1 MTTLAELFDSLKYRV
16 EEDEDGVRRYLNQA
30 GQRHRVDG
38 PAVIWPDGSLFWY
51 QNGVL
56 HREDGPAV
64 TYTNGDK
71 SWWLN
76 GYRHRIGGPAV
87 VWHGSV
93 EWWLYGV
100 QYTEEAYYHQ
110 LKTLEHT
117 V

>member
-1 MTTLAELFDSLKYRV
+1 MTTDAELFDSLKYRV
-16 EEDEDGVRRYLNQA
+16 EVDEYGVSYYYNHA
-30 GQRHRVDG
+30 GQLHRVEG
-38 PAVIWPDGSLFWY
+38 PAII
-51 QNGVL
+51 
-56 HREDGPAV
+56 
-64 TYTNGDK
+64 YTNGDK
-71 SWWLN
+71 SCWLN

-100 QYTEEAYYHQ
+100 QYTEEAYHLQ

>member
-16 EEDEDGVRRYLNQA
+16 EVDEYGGCNYYNHA
-30 GQRHRVDG
+30 GKLHRV
-38 PAVIWPDGSLFWY
+38 
-51 QNGVL
+51 
-56 HREDGPAV
+56 EGPAV

-76 GYRHRIGGPAV
+76 GCRHRIGGPAV
-87 VWHGSV
+87 EWANTT

-100 QYTEEAYYHQ
+100 QYTEDAYYHQ

>member
-1 MTTLAELFDSLKYRV
+1 MTTDAALFDSLKYRIA
-16 EEDEDGVRRYLNQA
+16 DEFGTRSYYNHA
-30 GQRHRVDG
+30 GK
-38 PAVIWPDGSLFWY
+38 
-51 QNGVL
+51 L
-56 HREDGPAV
+56 HREEGPAV

-87 VWHGSV
+87 VWHSSV

-100 QYTEEAYYHQ
+100 RYTEEAYHRQ

>member
-16 EEDEDGVRRYLNQA
+16 EVDEYGGCNYYNHA
-30 GQRHRVDG
+30 GKLHRV
-38 PAVIWPDGSLFWY
+38 
-51 QNGVL
+51 
-56 HREDGPAV
+56 EGPAV

-87 VWHGSV
+87 EWANTT

-100 QYTEEAYYHQ
+100 QYTEDAYYHQ